1 MNPEPQDP
9 IWERFSKTL
18 FATHRMEDEGL
29 FTYAVMQK
37 IRGLDIVRND
47 KTWHQF
53 LRWAIP
59 ALGVGV
65 ASLVLATRTPSFS
78 YEDPINVTMEDWR

>member
-1 MNPEPQDP
+1 MPAEQQDP
-9 IWERFSKTL
+9 IWERLSKALFSVQRT
-18 FATHRMEDEGL
+18 EDEGL
-29 FTYAVMQK
+29 FTFGVMQK
-37 IRGLDIVRND
+37 IRGLGLARND

-78 YEDPINVTMEDWR
+78 YEDPINVTMEEWR